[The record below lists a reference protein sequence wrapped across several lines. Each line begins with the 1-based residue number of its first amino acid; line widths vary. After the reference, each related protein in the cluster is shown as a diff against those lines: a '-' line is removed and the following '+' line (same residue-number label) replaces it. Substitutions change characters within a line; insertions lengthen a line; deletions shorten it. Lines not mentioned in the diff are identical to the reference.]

1 MCSQKINK
9 NTKKQCKE
17 KKIPPPQLLP
27 SHEMNLPGWQGGT
40 RSPKVLLSWLL
51 EHPQT
56 PEGLSEQL
64 RALVPLYPLPWRCA
78 QATPLPTLQPL
89 QHPAATAAPSLRIPV
104 PPK

>member
-51 EHPQT
+51 EHAQT
-56 PEGLSEQL
+56 PGGLLEQL
-64 RALVPLYPLPWRCA
+64 RALVPLYP
-78 QATPLPTLQPL
+78 QAIPLPTLQPL
-89 QHPAATAAPSLRIPV
+89 QHPAATTAPSLRIAA

>member
-1 MCSQKINK
+1 
-9 NTKKQCKE
+9 
-17 KKIPPPQLLP
+17 
-27 SHEMNLPGWQGGT
+27 MNLPGWQGGT

-56 PEGLSEQL
+56 PGGLSEQL
-64 RALVPLYPLPWRCA
+64 RALVPFYPLPWRCA

-89 QHPAATAAPSLRIPV
+89 QHPAATTAPSLRIAA